1 MSTTTAPRSL
11 LLTTLATT
19 ICMIAFAAAQTGP
32 QAALIPPCVVCL
44 LLLLLLLLLPTSAG
58 TTLDSSSKSSKTLTF
73 IRRGEQ
79 KTCDPPAIASVNC
92 TLEDQYCHCVRQ
104 DGILTNISACAEKSC
119 EEPEEDLFGML
130 PFCRLIGKKNVHI
143 LSTVC
148 LLLESLPRLNG
159 WTTD

>member
-11 LLTTLATT
+11 LLLATT

-44 LLLLLLLLLPTSAG
+44 LLLLLLLLTTSAG
-58 TTLDSSSKSSKTLTF
+58 TTVDSNSKSSKTLTF

-119 EEPEEDLFGML
+119 EEPEKDLFGML
-130 PFCRLIGKKNVHI
+130 SSAVSLGKKKGSHSLNGC
-143 LSTVC
+143 S
-148 LLLESLPRLNG
+148 LLESLPRLNG

>member
-1 MSTTTAPRSL
+1 
-11 LLTTLATT
+11 
-19 ICMIAFAAAQTGP
+19 MIAFAAAQTGP

-44 LLLLLLLLLPTSAG
+44 LLLLLLLTTSAG
-58 TTLDSSSKSSKTLTF
+58 TTLDSNSKSSKTLTF
-73 IRRGEQ
+73 IRRGGQ

-119 EEPEEDLFGML
+119 EAPEKDLFGML
-130 PFCRLIGKKNVHI
+130 SSAVSLEKLKKDHI
-143 LSTVC
+143 LLNGCS
-148 LLLESLPRLNG
+148 LLESLPRLNG